1 MEAREFSEVSKEAFG
16 VYVVFVEVGQERWDV
31 ALFGSESTSSPFKV
45 TSTSSPLKVPST
57 IGEAYN
63 LLSRHLHHPPPCCAY
78 R

>member
-1 MEAREFSEVSKEAFG
+1 MEAREFSKASKEAFG
-16 VYVVFVEVGQERWDV
+16 VYVVLVEEGQERWDM
-31 ALFGSESTSSPFKV
+31 ALFGESTSSPLKV

-63 LLSRHLHHPPPCCAY
+63 LLSRHLHHPPPCCVY